1 MWKQLSDRKNMDPFD
16 LEILWQQRSVM
27 LKVKWFCLNM
37 LFNGKAD
44 AIENTKL
51 LTNVLPIAFYCVIK
65 PYLPQVIYRCTSE
78 AWINVSDILTFCS
91 GNVNT
96 EYHNPAS
103 EGGGAAVGGDTPSST
118 STGGL
123 SGGCPNTTERSAN
136 DNSITFIISAEGT
149 SWKHLYLVTSKIYP
163 SGCVNQSNEKE
174 FFDGK
179 EMVAKKIIVYILQN
193 PLWHNKNSYICF
205 LAVVRNVHCLFYMG
219 PVGHSKSN

>member
-1 MWKQLSDRKNMDPFD
+1 MVYLS
-16 LEILWQQRSVM
+16 
-27 LKVKWFCLNM
+27 
-37 LFNGKAD
+37 
-44 AIENTKL
+44 
-51 LTNVLPIAFYCVIK
+51 LPIAFYCVIK

-179 EMVAKKIIVYILQN
+179 EMVAKKRLSCSFLGRLSGIRL
-193 PLWHNKNSYICF
+193 KSTASMFFREAF
-205 LAVVRNVHCLFYMG
+205 LAKETPKQNCSRFSILYRGITPFG
-219 PVGHSKSN
+219 QG

>member
-1 MWKQLSDRKNMDPFD
+1 
-16 LEILWQQRSVM
+16 
-27 LKVKWFCLNM
+27 M

-44 AIENTKL
+44 A
-51 LTNVLPIAFYCVIK
+51 IAFYCVIK

-149 SWKHLYLVTSKIYP
+149 SWKHL
-163 SGCVNQSNEKE
+163 
-174 FFDGK
+174 
-179 EMVAKKIIVYILQN
+179 
-193 PLWHNKNSYICF
+193 
-205 LAVVRNVHCLFYMG
+205 
-219 PVGHSKSN
+219 